1 MILFVPRHS
10 DAPIT
15 SAWRCAQPRPAVAP
29 ARVSPDLPRERESR
43 PKAAPKTPAK
53 ASESTVSRSTGNGW
67 AGAPSATLLAR
78 LVRDEGIERANGN
91 GSAWWRSCAD
101 AAIAYLA
108 STGLPWS
115 SDDLY
120 DLGLPPADHPC
131 RIGGAVHAAA
141 KAGLIRQTGFAL
153 SRRRSRHAGVLRV
166 WVGAA

>member
-1 MILFVPRHS
+1 MNGR
-10 DAPIT
+10 
-15 SAWRCAQPRPAVAP
+15 
-29 ARVSPDLPRERESR
+29 SR
-43 PKAAPKTPAK
+43 PEAASKTPAT
-53 ASESTVSRSTGNGW
+53 ASDTTVSDSSDKT
-67 AGAPSATLLAR
+67 AAAAPTATALAR

-108 STGLPWS
+108 ATGLPWS

-120 DLGLPPADHPC
+120 DLGLPPAEHPC

-153 SRRRSRHAGVLRV
+153 SRRRSRHAGVVRV
-166 WVGAA
+166 WVGVR